1 MSLLDAAY
9 DVVHE
14 YPGGAAAMAARLNKS
29 PTTLCHEL
37 TRTGT
42 AKLGLLDAKKISDF
56 TGDLRILQAWAVEAG
71 QMLVPLPSLDAG
83 SDECLARL
91 SGAAKEFSD
100 LVAEVSTS
108 VADGRVSDNELGCIQ
123 REAAELFA
131 RVHSLL
137 LAVEQRNHAG
147 KPAAERQVR

>member
-14 YPGGAAAMAARLNKS
+14 YPGGAAALAVRLKKS

-37 TRTGT
+37 TSTGS

-56 TGDLRILQAWAVEAG
+56 SGDLRILQAWAGEAG
-71 QMLVPLPSLDAG
+71 QMLVPLPGLDNG
-83 SDECLARL
+83 TDECLARL

-100 LVAEVSTS
+100 LVAEVSIS
-108 VADGRVSDNELGCIQ
+108 MADGAVSDNELTRIR

-131 RVHSLL
+131 KVHSLL
-137 LAVEQRNHAG
+137 GAVEQRNQAA
-147 KPAAERQVR
+147 KPQYVRQVP